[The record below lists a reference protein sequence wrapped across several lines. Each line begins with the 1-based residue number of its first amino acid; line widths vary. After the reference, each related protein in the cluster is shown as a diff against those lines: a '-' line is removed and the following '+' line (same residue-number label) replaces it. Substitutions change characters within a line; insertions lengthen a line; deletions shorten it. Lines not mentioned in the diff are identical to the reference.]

1 MYFSIFKETFSILT
15 RRYIANEKNNKI
27 GKSSVWTNPG
37 IMSKWGITEIK
48 NKTYKGEKLLSL
60 FIFNPHHLR
69 Y

>member
-1 MYFSIFKETFSILT
+1 MLK

-48 NKTYKGEKLLSL
+48 NKKYKGEKLLSL
-60 FIFNPHHLR
+60 FIFNPHH
-69 Y
+69 